1 MTTLLAPEACQSMA
15 DIRHAIDSLDEQII
29 ALLGQRYRYVL
40 AAAPFKTSPQSVRAE
55 ERLRQVLTQRREWAQ
70 THGLNP
76 DAIERLYSD
85 LIEHFIAE
93 ELRHWQAAQSSAPC
107 GTKR

>member
-29 ALLGQRYRYVL
+29 TLLGQRYRYVL
-40 AAAPFKTSPQSVRAE
+40 AAAPLKTSVQSVRAE
-55 ERLRQVLTQRREWAQ
+55 ERLRQVLAQRREWAQ